1 MKMNVA
7 TLVLFDIGIYVSFA
21 LRCSSFLASF
31 LYISLDVKVGEED
44 KEECSMEQNDIAE
57 YLWEVTFKEQRETGM
72 DEEGHELD
80 HLQRCKISE
89 IEWTQALVKAD
100 YKGIRV
106 ASWVDTLWSW
116 KDHIL

>member
-1 MKMNVA
+1 MKTFGIDEFKVLVLMKMNVA

-89 IEWTQALVKAD
+89 IE
-100 YKGIRV
+100 
-106 ASWVDTLWSW
+106 
-116 KDHIL
+116 